1 MLPVCR
7 PIYRSC
13 PMPGP
18 GCLGPIRPC
27 LSPIWG
33 LQKVSITICYLAGI
47 QTWMYIVSIHCC
59 NRFTAI
65 DSLYKKNLLEPPWL
79 LSFVPRHTIRRMAWS
94 RNMAATMNKFMVAAL
109 SLSPCYTIGSF
120 IMAAALSLKLTHLG
134 VFFFFIAL
142 SPGQVSLWKY
152 FSWLQLCPLI
162 LTHYW
167 KVFFVAAS
175 FPPEHKSIGSVMA
188 TALFPYLK

>member
-1 MLPVCR
+1 MVPVCR

-33 LQKVSITICYLAGI
+33 LQKVSITIWYLAGI
-47 QTWMYIVSIHCC
+47 QTWIYSKHCC

-65 DSLYKKNLLEPPWL
+65 DSLYKKKLLEPPWL

-162 LTHYW
+162 LTLLEG
-167 KVFFVAAS
+167 FFRNGS
-175 FPPEHKSIGSVMA
+175 FVPWTFVVA